1 MAATELGDAAR
12 IPVLIGVGQINDRAK
27 SGAGG
32 LDSLGLMIAAARAAG
47 DDAVGDA
54 GGDILALTDWL
65 GVVNQ
70 ISFPALTGTL
80 IDGLRDALRIT
91 PTCAR
96 ETPSPTGDSPILLI
110 NEAANA
116 IGAGTAQVALIVG
129 AEALRTAALRKKEAA
144 MAAADEPQAGEAK
157 QGPYPKRTPISP
169 EPRHLYGM
177 MTPTDVYPLFENAAR
192 VAYGQTLAEAQAE
205 SGAIW
210 AGMSQVAARNDSAW
224 IRRPMTAESIITP
237 GPDNRPIAFPY
248 TKFQVANAAVNQGA
262 AVIVTSL
269 AIARKAGIADQHIIY
284 IGKGAAAHEAEDPL
298 MRPDFASSASMELS
312 LTKALEF
319 NAVTID
325 QIDHLELY
333 SCFPIVPKMARRV
346 LGIPANRQ
354 ITQFGGL
361 TFGGGPIG
369 NYMTHAA
376 ASMVEALRKSGSNG
390 LLFANGGYA
399 THNHTLLLTKI
410 PQPAGTFPQ
419 DFDVQAEAD
428 ARRGAVPA
436 MLLNHQGPARLE
448 SYTIL
453 YDRNG
458 DPRHGVVVARIDGA
472 RRCLALV
479 PASDTSALARL
490 ETGDSTLVGAPGSVA
505 KSGDHLIW
513 TFD

>member
-12 IPVLIGVGQINDRAK
+12 IPVLIGAGQINDRAK
-27 SGAGG
+27 SGAEG

-54 GGDILALTDWL
+54 GGDILGLTDWL

-80 IDGLRDALRIT
+80 VDGLRDALAIN
-91 PTCAR
+91 PAFAR

-129 AEALRTAALRKKEAA
+129 AEALRTAGMRKKEAA
-144 MAAADEPQAGEAK
+144 MAAADDPQSAQAK
-157 QGPYPKRTPISP
+157 QGPYPKRTPVTP

-192 VAYGQTLAEAQAE
+192 AAYGHSLEEAQAE
-205 SGAIW
+205 TGVIW
-210 AGMSQVAARNDSAW
+210 AGMSRVAASNDKAW
-224 IRRPMTAESIITP
+224 IRQTMAAEAIVTP

-269 AIARKAGIADQHIIY
+269 AVAREAGVAENRIIY
-284 IGKGAAAHEAEDPL
+284 VGKGAAAHEAEDPL
-298 MRPDFASSASMELS
+298 MRPDFASSASMEIS

-319 NAVTID
+319 NAITID

-346 LGIPANRQ
+346 LGVPADRQ

-376 ASMVEALRKSGSNG
+376 ACMVEALREGGTKG

-419 DFDVQAEAD
+419 NFDVQALAD
-428 ARRGAVPA
+428 TRRGTVPV
-436 MLLNHQGPARLE
+436 MVLDHQGPAQLDT
-448 SYTIL
+448 YTIL
-453 YDRNG
+453 YDRDG
-458 DPRHGVVVARIDGA
+458 AVRHGVVVARIDAG
-472 RRCLALV
+472 RRCLALI
-479 PASDTSALARL
+479 PATDIAALALL
-490 ETGDSTLVGAPGSVA
+490 ETGDSALVGMPGSVA
-505 KSGDHLIW
+505 KSGEHLIW